1 VTPLAGEPGAL
12 AVAAAGAAASVWSWT
27 GPSGPATRLRG
38 LAGGGTVGGVPLTG
52 HTAETVGRQPL
63 AAPGHQRWAA
73 SWPAPRALAVLV
85 VVGAAVG
92 VVVTGA
98 GTVAGTA
105 LAVLMASVARHRR
118 DVRGRRER
126 DDALAEQA
134 VLCEALAAEL
144 RAGRPPA
151 RALRA
156 AAGEGCGPGATAL
169 RRAAGVADLGGD
181 VAGAL
186 GLRAALPP
194 GPARLPLPTGV
205 APAGAPGRD
214 PRERHR
220 APAAERSPGP
230 DALVRL
236 AACWRV
242 AETSGAAL
250 APVVDRL
257 AEGLRAQE
265 RQRAEL
271 AGELTGARTT
281 GRMLAVLPVL
291 GVLLAAAVG
300 ARPVEFLL
308 GTPLGGACLLGAL
321 ALDLAGLAWTGRLA
335 TRALASAR

>member
-1 VTPLAGEPGAL
+1 MSPVGEEVGGVAVAV
-12 AVAAAGAAASVWSWT
+12 AVAAAAAWTWT
-27 GPSGPATRLRG
+27 GPSGAATRLRA
-38 LAGGGTVGGVPLTG
+38 LASSGGVGAGSSPG
-52 HTAETVGRQPL
+52 SAAEPAGSLP
-63 AAPGHQRWAA
+63 P
-73 SWPAPRALAVLV
+73 PAPRRDRRALAGLAAVAVEVVVLTRAGPVAAVALAVLI
-85 VVGAAVG
+85 GAAV
-92 VVVTGA
+92 
-98 GTVAGTA
+98 
-105 LAVLMASVARHRR
+105 RHRR
-118 DVRGRRER
+118 GARGRRER
-126 DDALAEQA
+126 EDALAEQA
-134 VLCEALAAEL
+134 ALCEALAAEL

-156 AAGEGCGPGATAL
+156 AAGTGAGPGSTAL

-181 VAGAL
+181 VAAAL
-186 GLRAALPP
+186 GLGSAAPP
-194 GPARLPLPTGV
+194 AS
-205 APAGAPGRD
+205 D
-214 PRERHR
+214 
-220 APAAERSPGP
+220 P

-236 AACWRV
+236 AACWRA

-321 ALDLAGLAWTGRLA
+321 GLDLTGLAWTERLA
-335 TRALASAR
+335 SRALASAR